1 MKTVDATL
9 SCLYELKRKLEEIV
23 CTSGVDAGVI
33 YKSTE
38 SPTYYDN
45 ELKCQVYKHEHFSE
59 LGDSLVKL
67 SRELDDLINVY
78 SVNLEKENH
87 SD

>member
-1 MKTVDATL
+1 MKTVDTTV
-9 SCLYELKRKLEEIV
+9 SSLYELKRKLEEIV

-33 YKSTE
+33 YKSIE
-38 SPTYYDN
+38 SPTYYDTRFR
-45 ELKCQVYKHEHFSE
+45 CQVYKHKYFSE

-78 SVNLEKENH
+78 TVNLQKGDHGN
-87 SD
+87 